1 VTGQHARQRIELGEA
16 DVLGIDRCC
25 HLGLPCKIVYGSNMN
40 RDVAI
45 AALAARADALRAQGA
60 ASAYLF
66 GSTIRDEA
74 RPDSDLDIFI
84 DIAPGRRFSL
94 FDLLRIQ
101 HFLEDELGREVDL
114 TTRDSLH
121 PLLRAEIERDAVQVF

>member
-1 VTGQHARQRIELGEA
+1 
-16 DVLGIDRCC
+16 
-25 HLGLPCKIVYGSNMN
+25 MN

-45 AALAARADALRAQGA
+45 TAIAARADALHAQGA
-60 ASAYLF
+60 ASACLF

-84 DIAPGRRFSL
+84 DIAPGHRFSL
-94 FDLLRIQ
+94 FDLLKIQ

-121 PLLRAEIERDAVQVF
+121 PMLRAEIERDAVQVF